1 MKSSNIGGQAVLEGI
16 MMKNQDRY
24 AVAVRKP
31 DGEIFVQTET
41 FHSIT
46 GNWKK
51 LTTIPFVRGVFN
63 FIDSMVLGIKTLTF
77 SASFYEEEEEK
88 ETDQQPDML
97 QDREQW
103 DLSGDIIDCFRRYSS
118 ELSPEEQE
126 EIIKGIEDGLTD
138 QDVKRYFTLV
148 GAEKMRQYRRVL
160 MVAKIRDEDN

>member
-1 MKSSNIGGQAVLEGI
+1 MAKARYKTKQMTELHTFLQSVQGQHVTVQEIREYFKDREIAVGTITIYRQLEKMVKEI
-16 MMKNQDRY
+16 Q
-24 AVAVRKP
+24 VAEV
-31 DGEIFVQTET
+31 
-41 FHSIT
+41 
-46 GNWKK
+46 N
-51 LTTIPFVRGVFN
+51 
-63 FIDSMVLGIKTLTF
+63 
-77 SASFYEEEEEK
+77 EEEEEK

-126 EIIKGIEDGLTD
+126 EIIKGIEEGMTD

-160 MVAKIRDEDN
+160 MVAKIRGEDN

>member
-1 MKSSNIGGQAVLEGI
+1 MAKARYKTKQMTELHTFLQSVQGQHVTVQEIREYFKDRESAVGTATIYRQLEKMVKEI
-16 MMKNQDRY
+16 Q
-24 AVAVRKP
+24 VAEV
-31 DGEIFVQTET
+31 
-41 FHSIT
+41 
-46 GNWKK
+46 N
-51 LTTIPFVRGVFN
+51 
-63 FIDSMVLGIKTLTF
+63 
-77 SASFYEEEEEK
+77 EEEEEK

-97 QDREQW
+97 QDRGQW

-126 EIIKGIEDGLTD
+126 EIIKGIEEGMTD

>member
-126 EIIKGIEDGLTD
+126 EIIKGIEEGMTD
-138 QDVKRYFTLV
+138 
-148 GAEKMRQYRRVL
+148 
-160 MVAKIRDEDN
+160 

>member
-1 MKSSNIGGQAVLEGI
+1 MLFRSSKEEFTFFEEKAKEDSSIQTFQIDEEAFLYLNFNEMPQPSLRELEKMVKEI
-16 MMKNQDRY
+16 Q
-24 AVAVRKP
+24 VAEV
-31 DGEIFVQTET
+31 
-41 FHSIT
+41 
-46 GNWKK
+46 N
-51 LTTIPFVRGVFN
+51 
-63 FIDSMVLGIKTLTF
+63 
-77 SASFYEEEEEK
+77 EEEEEK

>member
-1 MKSSNIGGQAVLEGI
+1 MAKARYKTKQMTELHTFLQSVQGQHVTVQEIREYFKDREIAVG
-16 MMKNQDRY
+16 
-24 AVAVRKP
+24 
-31 DGEIFVQTET
+31 T
-41 FHSIT
+41 
-46 GNWKK
+46 
-51 LTTIPFVRGVFN
+51 TTIYRQLEK
-63 FIDSMVLGIKTLTF
+63 MVKEIQV
-77 SASFYEEEEEK
+77 AEVNEEEEK

-126 EIIKGIEDGLTD
+126 EIIKGIEEGLTD

>member
-1 MKSSNIGGQAVLEGI
+1 MKAMSRSLKFGKSVSDNGWGMFTTFLRYKLEEQG
-16 MMKNQDRY
+16 
-24 AVAVRKP
+24 
-31 DGEIFVQTET
+31 
-41 FHSIT
+41 
-46 GNWKK
+46 KK
-51 LTTIPFVRGVFN
+51 LVKVGRFFASSQTCSVCGYKNV
-63 FIDSMVLGIKTLTF
+63 KTKNLALREWDCPQCGTHHDRDVN
-77 SASFYEEEEEK
+77 AAINIR
-88 ETDQQPDML
+88 
-97 QDREQW
+97 REQW

>member
-1 MKSSNIGGQAVLEGI
+1 MPLTGVRLRISLPPVAQPSLRELEKMVKEI
-16 MMKNQDRY
+16 Q
-24 AVAVRKP
+24 VAEV
-31 DGEIFVQTET
+31 
-41 FHSIT
+41 
-46 GNWKK
+46 N
-51 LTTIPFVRGVFN
+51 
-63 FIDSMVLGIKTLTF
+63 
-77 SASFYEEEEEK
+77 EEEEEK

>member
-1 MKSSNIGGQAVLEGI
+1 MNYISKEEFTFFEEKAKEDSSI
-16 MMKNQDRY
+16 
-24 AVAVRKP
+24 
-31 DGEIFVQTET
+31 QTFQIDEET
-41 FHSIT
+41 FLYL
-46 GNWKK
+46 N
-51 LTTIPFVRGVFN
+51 FN
-63 FIDSMVLGIKTLTF
+63 ETPQPSLRELEKMVKEIQV
-77 SASFYEEEEEK
+77 AEVNEEEEEK

-126 EIIKGIEDGLTD
+126 EIIKGIEEGLTD

>member
-1 MKSSNIGGQAVLEGI
+1 MNYISKEEFTFFEEKAKEDSSIQTFQIDEEAFLYLNFNETQQPSLRELEKMVKEI
-16 MMKNQDRY
+16 Q
-24 AVAVRKP
+24 VAEV
-31 DGEIFVQTET
+31 
-41 FHSIT
+41 
-46 GNWKK
+46 N
-51 LTTIPFVRGVFN
+51 
-63 FIDSMVLGIKTLTF
+63 
-77 SASFYEEEEEK
+77 EEEEEK

-126 EIIKGIEDGLTD
+126 EIIKGIEEGLTD

-160 MVAKIRDEDN
+160 MVAKIRDENN

>member
-1 MKSSNIGGQAVLEGI
+1 MNYISKEEFTFFEEKAKEDSSIQTFQIDEEAFLYLNFNETQQPSLRELEKMVKEI
-16 MMKNQDRY
+16 Q
-24 AVAVRKP
+24 VAEV
-31 DGEIFVQTET
+31 
-41 FHSIT
+41 
-46 GNWKK
+46 N
-51 LTTIPFVRGVFN
+51 
-63 FIDSMVLGIKTLTF
+63 
-77 SASFYEEEEEK
+77 EEEEEK

-126 EIIKGIEDGLTD
+126 EIIKGIEEGLTD

>member
-1 MKSSNIGGQAVLEGI
+1 NFNETPQPSLRELEKMVKEI
-16 MMKNQDRY
+16 Q
-24 AVAVRKP
+24 VAEV
-31 DGEIFVQTET
+31 
-41 FHSIT
+41 
-46 GNWKK
+46 N
-51 LTTIPFVRGVFN
+51 
-63 FIDSMVLGIKTLTF
+63 
-77 SASFYEEEEEK
+77 EEEEK

-126 EIIKGIEDGLTD
+126 EIIKGIEEGLTD